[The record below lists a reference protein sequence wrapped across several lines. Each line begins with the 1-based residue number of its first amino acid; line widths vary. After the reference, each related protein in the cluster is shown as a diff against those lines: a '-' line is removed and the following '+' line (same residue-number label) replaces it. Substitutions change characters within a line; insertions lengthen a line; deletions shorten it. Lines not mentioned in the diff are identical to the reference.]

1 MKFFKKRDETLDLES
16 IIKEFTPYVKTMIN
30 NAVANNLNFEDKE
43 EIVADTFFVLWKN
56 QTKEITDLK
65 AYIAGIA
72 KNLIKEKLRKRKVTC
87 DISNYENSIEFSNA
101 KLFSDERDEIDK
113 IEKSLANLKEL
124 DFKIVTMFYYSFQ
137 SIKEIAKEL
146 NISERNVKTRL
157 FRIRQKIKK
166 ELGVGG

>member
-16 IIKEFTPYVKTMIN
+16 IIREFTPYVKTMIN

-56 QTKEITDLK
+56 QTKEITNLK

-87 DISNYENSIEFSNA
+87 DISNYDNSIEFSNA

-113 IEKSLANLKEL
+113 IEKSLVNLKEL